1 MLADN
6 IYTAEELKA
15 REEYF
20 ALYNKLM
27 SAGSDMTDEEYEQ
40 LSDELELYEE
50 NYKSAL
56 TAPQRR
62 TYSQYQDQLDAL
74 YEEKRILKRILKDKD
89 VYENVTES
97 VTFKVKNAPEEN
109 IDKKKADIKSK

>member
-1 MLADN
+1 
-6 IYTAEELKA
+6 
-15 REEYF
+15 
-20 ALYNKLM
+20 M

-50 NYKSAL
+50 NYKSVLA
-56 TAPQRR
+56 APQRR

-74 YEEKRILKRILKDKD
+74 YEEKRILNRILKEND

-97 VTFKVKNAPEEN
+97 VTFKVKNAPEEK
-109 IDKKKADIKSK
+109 IKKDDVKSK